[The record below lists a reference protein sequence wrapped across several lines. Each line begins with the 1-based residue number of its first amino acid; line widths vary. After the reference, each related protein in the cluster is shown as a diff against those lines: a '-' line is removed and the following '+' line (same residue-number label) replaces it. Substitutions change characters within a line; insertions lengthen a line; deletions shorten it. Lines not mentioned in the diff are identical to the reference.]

1 MVLLSVGWSTE
12 VCGCLAA
19 PGSNIFFDAYSVCLC
34 VAGMSLCRKILQ
46 LFFGPLLVQAMCG
59 AQSLTTSLDH
69 ENSYGLL
76 ASSSSCFLEGQCC
89 NLLVLW
95 KGIAGCRMRKASP
108 GNLGNI
114 SLCGKSQRP
123 LQNQFCRIEQLVLQ
137 KLLCKGFWWSLT
149 GLTECVCTLFSKKD
163 FRPSCGNVHMQK
175 PLLPVEGDCVI
186 FLMQSPSI
194 SRADFCMCIVQFY
207 KVEDIFPQCF
217 QLPINVF
224 FCLENQ
230 VTACYSA
237 AANL

>member
-1 MVLLSVGWSTE
+1 
-12 VCGCLAA
+12 
-19 PGSNIFFDAYSVCLC
+19 
-34 VAGMSLCRKILQ
+34 
-46 LFFGPLLVQAMCG
+46 
-59 AQSLTTSLDH
+59 
-69 ENSYGLL
+69 
-76 ASSSSCFLEGQCC
+76 
-89 NLLVLW
+89 
-95 KGIAGCRMRKASP
+95 
-108 GNLGNI
+108 
-114 SLCGKSQRP
+114 
-123 LQNQFCRIEQLVLQ
+123 
-137 KLLCKGFWWSLT
+137 
-149 GLTECVCTLFSKKD
+149 
-163 FRPSCGNVHMQK
+163 MQK

>member
-1 MVLLSVGWSTE
+1 MACLLL
-12 VCGCLAA
+12 LAA
-19 PGSNIFFDAYSVCLC
+19 VSWKELQPFGSLERHCRLQNEKELLLESCYFF
-34 VAGMSLCRKILQ
+34 
-46 LFFGPLLVQAMCG
+46 
-59 AQSLTTSLDH
+59 
-69 ENSYGLL
+69 
-76 ASSSSCFLEGQCC
+76 
-89 NLLVLW
+89 
-95 KGIAGCRMRKASP
+95 

-137 KLLCKGFWWSLT
+137 KLLCKGFWWSLK
-149 GLTECVCTLFSKKD
+149 GLTECVCTLFSKND

-237 AANL
+237 AANLQEQKAVVHQWHCMPTPWLGVGNLNS